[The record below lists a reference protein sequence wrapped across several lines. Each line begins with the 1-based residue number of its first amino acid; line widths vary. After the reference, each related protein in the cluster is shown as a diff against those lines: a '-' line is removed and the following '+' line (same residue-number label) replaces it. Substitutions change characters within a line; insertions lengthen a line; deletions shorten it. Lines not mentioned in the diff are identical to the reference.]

1 MTEHT
6 THHTP
11 TSTPEPDASSN
22 YNISDYNE
30 IYSAEKL
37 KSKLKLVPCAG
48 IVRGLGYPSP
58 NSVQKGASAA
68 RHWQPIIPPEEL
80 WFLFLE
86 LKY

>member
-30 IYSAEKL
+30 IYCAEKF
-37 KSKLKLVPCAG
+37 KSKLKLVPSAG
-48 IVRGLGYPSP
+48 DGRVSGLGYPSP
-58 NSVQKGASAA
+58 NSVQEGASAA

-80 WFLFLE
+80 WFYFLN
-86 LKY
+86 